1 MLSGKYECFGCG
13 EVFED
18 FDALRH
24 HEREDH
30 ERKDPELE
38 GETREN
44 RVRERRTRGAP

>member
-18 FDALRH
+18 LDALRH

-30 ERKDPELE
+30 ELE
-38 GETREN
+38 GETRES
-44 RVRERRTRGAP
+44 RVRGRRTRGNQTRGAP